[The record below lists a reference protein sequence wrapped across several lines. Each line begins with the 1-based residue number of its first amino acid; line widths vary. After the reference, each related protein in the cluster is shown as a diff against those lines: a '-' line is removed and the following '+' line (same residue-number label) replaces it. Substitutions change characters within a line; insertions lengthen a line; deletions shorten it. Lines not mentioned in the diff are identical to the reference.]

1 MNTYKIYW
9 SRTTR
14 DTGQRITQ
22 ADDKRGAE
30 LDARL
35 YSESWTP
42 GEHEWDFTARAVL
55 ICPECEGTNLNED
68 QTGCFDCQAEDYTEE
83 REHDEPNE

>member
-14 DTGQRITQ
+14 DIGQRITQ

-42 GEHEWDFTARAVL
+42 SKQEYDFTAHAVL
-55 ICPECEGTNLNED
+55 ICPEYEGVV
-68 QTGCFDCQAEDYTEE
+68 
-83 REHDEPNE
+83 PNELYM